1 MTRISVPMSLVL
13 LLTAILTTMLW
24 PASPSWAGED
34 TASLTI
40 NRLVICSGIENREP
54 VDSVSV
60 FPAGTEMAYAFLEAT
75 DISRDVEVSIVW
87 LHEGNDVARVILPI
101 RQGSHWRTYSSKKL
115 AGRSG
120 SWRVEVQD
128 SNAAVLAATD
138 FKVE

>member
-60 FPAGTEMAYAFLEAT
+60 FPAGMTST
-75 DISRDVEVSIVW
+75 
-87 LHEGNDVARVILPI
+87 
-101 RQGSHWRTYSSKKL
+101 
-115 AGRSG
+115 
-120 SWRVEVQD
+120 
-128 SNAAVLAATD
+128 
-138 FKVE
+138 